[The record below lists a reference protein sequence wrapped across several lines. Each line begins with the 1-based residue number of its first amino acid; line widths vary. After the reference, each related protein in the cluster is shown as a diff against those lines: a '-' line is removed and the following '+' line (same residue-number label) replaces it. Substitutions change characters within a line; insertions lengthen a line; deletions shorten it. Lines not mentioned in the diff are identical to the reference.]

1 MPEYDPNDYEFFRPA
16 EHIKAI
22 NVRPIPQRISDDMI
36 KYGITILLVVRL
48 PPTSCEEI
56 YPCELLGSQ
65 GFLSA
70 GTNSLG
76 RATEKASL

>member
-48 PPTSCEEI
+48 PPTS
-56 YPCELLGSQ
+56 
-65 GFLSA
+65 
-70 GTNSLG
+70 
-76 RATEKASL
+76 